1 MNFGSSLSKFCLFAF
16 FVLSTISLQG
26 QVVLN
31 ELYIRPDGSTAT
43 PPNGLIYS
51 GSKEYIELYNKG
63 CSSVDIS
70 GYYIGMKTNYGPQGG
85 VIRIPNGTSILPGA
99 HFVIGSA
106 APGGFVAGNIDL
118 GLGAAN
124 AASYCVIGSGI
135 RIINLDGWIALYNAS
150 GTPIDLVYWSGAA
163 SNITAAANDFDFNP
177 SMPLCNPAS
186 GTPPTALINAKQI
199 FTAYNTSNPSLINY
213 IPTQGPVI
221 AYRTTDGA
229 NTWSFVANY
238 TNDAA
243 LGATINKSIANG
255 NCNGGTC
262 VTPPLPAAPTVTSPI
277 IYCQGATATP
287 LTATATAGGVLNWWG
302 TNATGGTS
310 SATAPTPSTLTAVT
324 TTYYV
329 SQTVGGCES
338 IRSAIVVTV
347 NASLSPALSCG
358 TNTLNSVVF
367 NWGFVSGA
375 TGYNLSYQ
383 INSNPIV
390 VVGPI
395 TNVNTYPFTGL
406 ASNSSVTITLT
417 PTGPAGLCFN
427 SATLSCSTLAPT
439 DCSSCSAPSC
449 PIIGV
454 ANYPVRNFSATSCN
468 TWLPSL
474 TNTTI
479 KSFYLVQSDAN
490 GFVGLVQQAG
500 GSPALCITRTA
511 VLRPLASSCSIAAN
525 VNPSVLNSNGVAS
538 GFNPEWY
545 GLTPNTAYVI
555 EVTITLGVGCTL
567 DSLCSNYYGCSIP
580 ASPTASVTI
589 QPTCTTPSGTIVVSA
604 PIGASNLYSID
615 GITYQSSPTFSGLAP
630 NNYIVTVKKTP
641 TGCTSNGTALTINA
655 VPSIATP
662 TASATVQPSCTT
674 PTGTIV
680 ISSPTGANLEYSV
693 NGTTY
698 QASASFSG
706 LAPANYNVTVRNTT
720 NGCVSTATAVTIN
733 AVPSIATPTASVTV
747 QPTCTTPTGTI
758 VITAPT
764 GANLEYSV
772 NGTTYQAS
780 TSFSLLAP
788 ASYNVTVRNT
798 TNGCVSTATAVTIN
812 AVPSI
817 ATPTASATVQ
827 PSCTTPTGSIVITA
841 PTGANLEYSVNG
853 TTYQASASFSGLAP
867 ANYNVTVRNTSNGC
881 VSTAT
886 AITINALPPTII
898 PVFTPISPVCAGST
912 ITLPITSINGITG
925 SWTPN
930 FDPIHTVTYSFTPNA
945 GQCAT
950 NTSLVVQ
957 VNPLPNPSL
966 VSGKICVNASGI
978 ATIPYRLNTGLN
990 NSNYTFQWNIDGVL
1004 QTTTSNYFD
1013 AIVGGNYS
1021 VIATDIASSC
1031 SSAIVSAN
1039 VTAISTATNFT
1050 ATIANST
1057 LSNTN
1062 TIIATVSGGSGAYLF
1077 ALDNFEYQSSPIFA
1091 NVSPGPHTIS
1101 ILDPDGCA
1109 VFNPIDIIA
1118 IGYPY
1123 FFTPNQDGFNDTWN
1137 VIGLEDQD
1145 SAKVYIFDRYGK
1157 LLKQLS
1163 TQGNG
1168 WDGTYN
1174 NHEMPS
1180 TDYWFSLEYNDNGT
1194 NKKFGSHFSLK
1205 R

>member
-1 MNFGSSLSKFCLFAF
+1 MNFGSSLSKFYLFAF
-16 FVLSTISLQG
+16 FVLTTFSLKG

-31 ELYIRPDGSTAT
+31 EIYIRPDGLSTT
-43 PPNGLIYS
+43 PPNGLIYTD
-51 GSKEYIELYNKG
+51 SKEYIELYNKG
-63 CSSVDIS
+63 CTSINVA
-70 GYYIGMKTNYGPQGG
+70 GYFIATKQNGFGTVVTGIT
-85 VIRIPNGTSILPGA
+85 IRIPNVAAANIPPGG
-99 HFVIGSA
+99 HIVLGSA
-106 APGGFVAGNIDL
+106 GPGVGLVGNIDIPIS
-118 GLGAAN
+118 ATDRCNYAN
-124 AASYCVIGSGI
+124 NVVIA
-135 RIINLDGWIALYNAS
+135 NVDGWVALYNAS
-150 GTPIDLVYWSGAA
+150 GVAVDCVYWSGAA
-163 SNITAAANDFDFNP
+163 GNITANPNDFNP
-177 SMPLCNPAS
+177 GALCLPAGS
-186 GTPPTALINAKQI
+186 PAVTLQTPTQINA
-199 FTAYNTSNPSLINY
+199 SNPSIVSY
-213 IPTQGPVI
+213 IANSTPIIVYRQQDGSPTWNF
-221 AYRTTDGA
+221 TSTF
-229 NTWSFVANY
+229 N
-238 TNDAA
+238 AA
-243 LGATINKSIANG
+243 TLPWTINNASPTG

-277 IYCQGATATP
+277 IYCQGATANP
-287 LTATATAGGVLNWWG
+287 LTATASAGGVLNWWG

-310 SATAPTPSTLTAVT
+310 TATAPTPSTLTTGT

-338 IRSAIVVTV
+338 LRSAIVVTV

-406 ASNSSVTITLT
+406 PSNSSVTITLT

-449 PIIGV
+449 PIVGV

-474 TNTTI
+474 TNTSI

-545 GLTPNTAYVI
+545 GLIPNTAYLI
-555 EVTITLGVGCTL
+555 EVTISLGVGCTL
-567 DSLCSNYYGCSIP
+567 DSLCSNYYGCLIP

-589 QPTCTTPSGTIVVSA
+589 QPTCTTPTGTIVVSA

-615 GITYQSSPTFSGLAP
+615 GVTYQSSPTFSGLAP
-630 NNYIVTVKKTP
+630 NNYIITVKKTP
-641 TGCTSNGTALTINA
+641 TGCTSNGTAVTINA
-655 VPSIATP
+655 VPSIAAP
-662 TASATVQPSCTT
+662 TASATVQPTCTT
-674 PTGTIV
+674 PTGTILV
-680 ISSPTGANLEYSV
+680 SAPTGANLEYSV

-698 QASASFSG
+698 QASTSFSL
-706 LAPANYNVTVRNTT
+706 LAPGAYNVTVRNTT

-733 AVPSIATPTASVTV
+733 ALPSIAAPTASATV

-780 TSFSLLAP
+780 ASFSGLAP

-798 TNGCVSTATAVTIN
+798 ANGCVSTATAVTIN
-812 AVPSI
+812 ALP
-817 ATPTASATVQ
+817 
-827 PSCTTPTGSIVITA
+827 
-841 PTGANLEYSVNG
+841 
-853 TTYQASASFSGLAP
+853 P
-867 ANYNVTVRNTSNGC
+867 AIIPLF
-881 VSTAT
+881 A
-886 AITINALPPTII
+886 TIN
-898 PVFTPISPVCAGST
+898 PVCAGST

-930 FDPIHTVTYSFTPNA
+930 FDPFQTITYSFTPNP

-950 NTSLVVQ
+950 NTSVIVQ

-990 NSNYTFQWNIDGVL
+990 NLNYTFQWNIDGVL
-1004 QTTTSNYFD
+1004 QATTTNYFD

-1021 VIATDIASSC
+1021 VIATDIASGC

-1039 VTAISTATNFT
+1039 VTAILTATNFT
-1050 ATIANST
+1050 ATLASST
-1057 LSNTN
+1057 LSNTT
-1062 TIIATVSGGSGAYLF
+1062 TIIATVTGGSGTYLF
-1077 ALDNFEYQSSPIFA
+1077 ALDNFEYQSSNVFV
-1091 NVSPGPHTIS
+1091 NVSPGLHTIS
-1101 ILDPDGCA
+1101 VIDLDGCA
-1109 VFNPIDIIA
+1109 VFNPIDIVA

-1123 FFTPNQDGFNDTWN
+1123 FFTPNQDGFNDSWN
-1137 VIGLEDQD
+1137 VIGLEDQE
-1145 SAKVYIFDRYGK
+1145 SAKVFIFDRYGK

-1163 TQGNG
+1163 TRGKG
-1168 WDGTYN
+1168 WDGTYLN
-1174 NHEMPS
+1174 QQMPAS
-1180 TDYWFSLEYNDNGT
+1180 DYWFSLEYVDNNGLT
-1194 NKKFGSHFSLK
+1194 KKFGSHFSLK